1 MKHVEG
7 RVQELIR
14 PPDVSQ
20 IIPNNTEHNSVVLT
34 LVNSNPPASYC
45 TRPGRKAI
53 FIAQRTLCLV
63 PCICNQ
69 PTDTYSFA
77 RILTSVL
84 RIRYASGYIPMA

>member
-1 MKHVEG
+1 MKRVEG

-20 IIPNNTEHNSVVLT
+20 IIPNSTEHNAVVLT
-34 LVNSNPPASYC
+34 LVNYNPPASYC

-69 PTDTYSFA
+69 SADTYSFA
-77 RILTSVL
+77 RTLTSVL
-84 RIRYASGYIPMA
+84 SIRYVSEYIPMT

>member
-1 MKHVEG
+1 MKRVEG

-20 IIPNNTEHNSVVLT
+20 TIPNSTEHKSVVLT
-34 LVNSNPPASYC
+34 LVNYNPPASYC

-53 FIAQRTLCLV
+53 FIGQRTLCLV

-69 PTDTYSFA
+69 SAHSYSIA
-77 RILTSVL
+77 RKHTSML
-84 RIRYASGYIPMA
+84 RIRYASGYIAMT